1 MKVKSGK
8 KEDKD
13 AIVRIN
19 KSSLDM
25 LSTKGKYY
33 YMDLKEDTDEVYYV
47 LVDNTKGK
55 KKLTEFDSIKKLEEA
70 IK

>member
-8 KEDKD
+8 KEDENTV
-13 AIVRIN
+13 IRIN
-19 KSSLDM
+19 KLSLDM

-33 YMDLKEDTDEVYYV
+33 YMDRNPDTDEVYYV

>member
-33 YMDLKEDTDEVYYV
+33 YMDRKPDADEVFYV

>member
-8 KEDKD
+8 KEDKNP
-13 AIVRIN
+13 IVRIN